1 MTVSLYET
9 GLKAYAINYT
19 IHADDSALIYS
30 RDYRFQN
37 HPFTNINPSSVIPG
51 IPQSAKGARAGL
63 ILRWA
68 GAAGGFIRAAGHRTH
83 SGGGRSFLGS
93 GNKKDGG
100 GFWHQ
105 SQNPRCSERRKSFRI
120 ST

>member
-1 MTVSLYET
+1 M
-9 GLKAYAINYT
+9 
-19 IHADDSALIYS
+19 
-30 RDYRFQN
+30 RFISVGGVREAGQGG
-37 HPFTNINPSSVIPG
+37 PFLEGVC
-51 IPQSAKGARAGL
+51 
-63 ILRWA
+63 
-68 GAAGGFIRAAGHRTH
+68 AAGGFIWAAGGRTH

-93 GNKKDGG
+93 GNIKDGG

>member
-1 MTVSLYET
+1 MRFGSVGGVREAGQGGSYLEV
-9 GLKAYAINYT
+9 GGGGRG
-19 IHADDSALIYS
+19 IH
-30 RDYRFQN
+30 
-37 HPFTNINPSSVIPG
+37 
-51 IPQSAKGARAGL
+51 
-63 ILRWA
+63 
-68 GAAGGFIRAAGHRTH
+68 AAGGFIRAAGHRTH

>member
-1 MTVSLYET
+1 M
-9 GLKAYAINYT
+9 
-19 IHADDSALIYS
+19 
-30 RDYRFQN
+30 RFG
-37 HPFTNINPSSVIPG
+37 SVG
-51 IPQSAKGARAGL
+51 GVREAGQGGHFLAGAC
-63 ILRWA
+63 
-68 GAAGGFIRAAGHRTH
+68 AAGGIIWAVGGRTH

-93 GNKKDGG
+93 DNIKDGG

>member
-51 IPQSAKGARAGL
+51 IPRSAKWARAGL
-63 ILRWA
+63 SLRGRGRPGDSFGRRA
-68 GAAGGFIRAAGHRTH
+68 IGRIVEEAAA
-83 SGGGRSFLGS
+83 S
-93 GNKKDGG
+93 
-100 GFWHQ
+100 
-105 SQNPRCSERRKSFRI
+105 
-120 ST
+120 